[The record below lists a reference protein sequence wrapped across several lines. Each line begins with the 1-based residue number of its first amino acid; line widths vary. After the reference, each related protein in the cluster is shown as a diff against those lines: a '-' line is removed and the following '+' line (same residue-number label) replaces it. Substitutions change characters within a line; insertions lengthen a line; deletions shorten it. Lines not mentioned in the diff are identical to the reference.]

1 MVLLFHQS
9 HTAHR
14 HSCSFLSPTC
24 RSLSYGAIGVIVG
37 HELTHGFDSN
47 GKHTAAPL
55 QLRLAKAKK
64 GEENQKGAL
73 LCVTARS
80 QVRQGRQPGPVVEQ
94 LVRDGL
100 HREDP
105 VHDRAVQQ
113 LPLGGGGPECE
124 QRAASRSL
132 QDRCCSVEAVKCV
145 GEIHSFGFTG
155 CLWCRCAARGR
166 WQKTSPTTE
175 ASDRLSG

>member
-1 MVLLFHQS
+1 M
-9 HTAHR
+9 
-14 HSCSFLSPTC
+14 
-24 RSLSYGAIGVIVG
+24 G

-47 GKHTAAPL
+47 GKHTAVPL

-64 GEENQKGAL
+64 GGETQKGAL

-124 QRAASRSL
+124 QRAA
-132 QDRCCSVEAVKCV
+132 CSVTV
-145 GEIHSFGFTG
+145 
-155 CLWCRCAARGR
+155 
-166 WQKTSPTTE
+166 SPGPV
-175 ASDRLSG
+175 LLG